1 MKNKK
6 PNDMAKTEFS
16 FNVSMAEIEEILQT
30 IEDGEPDID
39 KLTAKVKR
47 ASELIK
53 LCQKKLRETEKEIET
68 VFTDI

>member
-1 MKNKK
+1 
-6 PNDMAKTEFS
+6 MAKTGFS
-16 FNVSMAEIEEILQT
+16 FNASMAEIEEILKT

-53 LCQKKLRETEKEIET
+53 QCQKKLRETEDEIEA
-68 VFTDI
+68 VFKDA

>member
-1 MKNKK
+1 
-6 PNDMAKTEFS
+6 MAKAEFS
-16 FNVSMAEIEEILQT
+16 FNASMAEIEEILKK

-53 LCQKKLRETEKEIET
+53 LCRKKLTETEDEIDA
-68 VFTDI
+68 VFKDI

>member
-1 MKNKK
+1 
-6 PNDMAKTEFS
+6 MAKTEFS
-16 FNVSMAEIEEILQT
+16 FNASMAEIEEILKK

-53 LCQKKLRETEKEIET
+53 LCRKKLTETEDEIDT
-68 VFTDI
+68 VFKDI

>member
-1 MKNKK
+1 
-6 PNDMAKTEFS
+6 MAKTEFS
-16 FNVSMAEIEEILQT
+16 FNASMAEIEEILKT

-53 LCQKKLRETEKEIET
+53 LCQKKLRETEEEIDT
-68 VFTDI
+68 VFKNI

>member
-16 FNVSMAEIEEILQT
+16 FNASMAEIEEILKN

-39 KLTAKVKR
+39 KLAAKVKR

-53 LCQKKLRETEKEIET
+53 LCQKKLRETEEEIDA
-68 VFTDI
+68 VFK